1 MGLPAAHACTF
12 QIEKFCLC
20 LVTNVSCRTVRLSF
34 GSVFRQPLVRLSF
47 VSRPSLVRLL
57 FGSRSVFVSRWSDEY
72 RSERMTRDRSTQT
85 NYKLVQIEGEC
96 GEELEGN

>member
-1 MGLPAAHACTF
+1 MFGDKRELPNRSTL
-12 QIEKFCLC
+12 IRL
-20 LVTNVSCRTVRLSF
+20 RLS
-34 GSVFRQPLVRLSF
+34 SASSSSLIRLSL

-85 NYKLVQIEGEC
+85 NYKLVQIDGEC